1 MMMMVLNIPACS
13 VVSHC
18 IGVLSG
24 SLFNSHKVNIFSDWP
39 KSPHQKK
46 ELFAPTLN
54 SPGPEND
61 LLRSFSQ
68 LGQLCPPRIHQCSSF
83 LAVGML
89 MMMMRMTMMIANSP
103 HHHSSHQSLL
113 HYRWQRHQAT
123 ASQSCWTRPCF
134 RNQTFAYGWCGDDD
148 DDDDDDDDRMTMRMM
163 MIILPTLSQSSSC
176 RGFLKPS
183 WRFFQRAC
191 CPTSLLPQRDNRKN
205 VFFFFSLTASLML
218 PPVRLSGL
226 SLTIKLKLKAKSEH
240 S

>member
-134 RNQTFAYGWCGDDD
+134 RNQTFAYGWWLWWWWWWWWWRWWWWWWWQDDNADDD
-148 DDDDDDDDRMTMRMM
+148 DYFANLEP
-163 MIILPTLSQSSSC
+163 ILQLSWFPKTQLAVFPTGMLSNQS
-176 RGFLKPS
+176 
-183 WRFFQRAC
+183 A
-191 CPTSLLPQRDNRKN
+191 TS
-205 VFFFFSLTASLML
+205 AW
-218 PPVRLSGL
+218 
-226 SLTIKLKLKAKSEH
+226 
-240 S
+240 